1 MIKNIKFDIDR
12 LGKVGGEKVAKFI
25 YNELSPY
32 DGPNCG
38 GDYFQTEKDKKT
50 MHEII
55 INGKS
60 HLQDEHRLSFEM
72 IVELAFFRQF
82 QESDKQ
88 LSMTYKFW
96 HGKSGILTY
105 NKSIQCED
113 CLSIT
118 VCDTSKA

>member
-1 MIKNIKFDIDR
+1 
-12 LGKVGGEKVAKFI
+12 
-25 YNELSPY
+25 
-32 DGPNCG
+32 
-38 GDYFQTEKDKKT
+38 

-60 HLQDEHRLSFEM
+60 HLLDEHRLSFDM

-88 LSMTYKFW
+88 LSMTYKYW
-96 HGKSGILTY
+96 HGRSGILRY
-105 NKSIQCED
+105 NRKLECED